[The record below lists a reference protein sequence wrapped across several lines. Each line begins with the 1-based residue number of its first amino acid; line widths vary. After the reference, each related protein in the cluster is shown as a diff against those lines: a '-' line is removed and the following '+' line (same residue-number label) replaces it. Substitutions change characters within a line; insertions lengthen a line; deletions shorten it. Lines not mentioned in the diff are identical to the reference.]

1 MKIQKYF
8 LLSLLITVIVNN
20 SAHAQGPGEPYNPE
34 TANGAKYIHSTGHR
48 LLWQNPDSTVFNI
61 IYFSEDSNLVAQL
74 DTSVILYDGTP
85 STVYHTIYLT
95 TVEPLDWSR
104 NYYWRVVEFYNFGS
118 MEGPIWSFQTMENPI
133 CEYEVFFDDF
143 ESGLNNW
150 IVTNNGGT
158 CVWEVFYPPYPN
170 MYTLPFTS
178 SGGVLAADAGECGSG
193 TTTLSTITLT
203 TPLGNGQYYKILE
216 FDNDWNAID
225 AEDAAYVEV
234 SADGGV
240 TWEIVWSKVGIDWRD
255 THEVIL
261 IGYYVEILV
270 RFRSV
275 QPGWD
280 WWWAIDNVRLVQDC
294 PLTQFYPPHNLLLNT
309 ISEPTPK
316 VELSWSK
323 LGPFGSGF
331 LIERKIGSPTDSTT
345 YSTIGQVDYSVTNF
359 IDSTVVKNQT
369 YTYRIHG
376 IPYLDTGPSN
386 EATAYIPKV
395 IPVELT
401 SFTASVSGNDVHL
414 KWSIATEL
422 NNSGFEIQKLYPP
435 LNPLPGGEQK
445 RWVKIGFV
453 PGYGTITERQNYTFV
468 DESVSSGKY
477 QYRLKQIDYDGTFE
491 YSDIVEVEVGL
502 PTEFSLEQNYPN
514 PFNPTT
520 KIKFTIPL
528 VETGHAT
535 PVQLKVYDVL
545 GNEIATLVN
554 EEKHAGNYEV
564 EFSVGQNSILSLS
577 SGIYF
582 YQLKAGSY
590 IQTKNGVQLL

>member
-1 MKIQKYF
+1 MINPLKFFLLLF
-8 LLSLLITVIVNN
+8 LLSIICIKT
-20 SAHAQGPGEPYNPE
+20 SFAQEPGEPFNPE
-34 TANGAKYIHSTGHR
+34 TAYGANYIHATGHR
-48 LLWQNPDSTVFNI
+48 LLWQNPDSTIYNI
-61 IYFSEDSNLVAQL
+61 IYFSEDSSLVAQL
-74 DTSVILYDGTP
+74 DSSVVLYDGTP
-85 STVYHTIYLT
+85 TTVYDTIYLT
-95 TVEPLDWSR
+95 SVEPIGW
-104 NYYWRVVEFYNFGS
+104 NKKYYWRIVEFYNFGS

-178 SGGVLAADAGECGSG
+178 SGGVLAADADECGSG

-225 AEDAAYVEV
+225 SEDAAYVEV

-331 LIERKIGSPTDSTT
+331 LIERKIGLPNDSTT

-369 YTYRIHG
+369 YTFRIHG

-386 EATAYIPKV
+386 EATAYVPDI
-395 IPVELT
+395 ITSVET
-401 SFTASVSGNDVHL
+401 KD
-414 KWSIATEL
+414 EL
-422 NNSGFEIQKLYPP
+422 L
-435 LNPLPGGEQK
+435 L
-445 RWVKIGFV
+445 
-453 PGYGTITERQNYTFV
+453 
-468 DESVSSGKY
+468 
-477 QYRLKQIDYDGTFE
+477 
-491 YSDIVEVEVGL
+491 
-502 PTEFSLEQNYPN
+502 EFLLEQNYPN

-520 KIKFTIPL
+520 IIRFTISDVRFTTL
-528 VETGHAT
+528 
-535 PVQLKVYDVL
+535 QVYDVL
-545 GNEIATLVN
+545 GREITTLIN
-554 EEKHAGNYEV
+554 EEKPPGSYEV
-564 EFSVGQNSILSLS
+564 EFNAEGLT

-582 YQLKAGSY
+582 YQLRSGNFVK
-590 IQTKNGVQLL
+590 TKKMILMK

>member
-1 MKIQKYF
+1 MKTLKYF
-8 LLSLLITVIVNN
+8 IMSLLITLIVSY
-20 SAHAQGPGEPYNPE
+20 SAIAQGLGEQYNPE
-34 TANGAKYIHSTGHR
+34 TANGANYIHSTGHR

-225 AEDAAYVEV
+225 TEDAAYVEV

-309 ISEPTPK
+309 TSAPTPK

-345 YSTIGQVDYSVTNF
+345 YSTIGQVDYSITNF
-359 IDSTVVKNQT
+359 FDSTIVKNQT

-376 IPYLDTGPSN
+376 IPYLDTGSSN

-414 KWSIATEL
+414 KWSTATEL
-422 NNSGFEIQKLYPP
+422 NNYVFNIEKCQTSDV
-435 LNPLPGGEQK
+435 K
-445 RWVKIGFV
+445 RDKIWVKIGFV
-453 PGYGTITERQNYTFV
+453 PGNGTTTEQQHYSFIH
-468 DESVSSGKY
+468 ESVSSGKY
-477 QYRLKQIDYDGTFE
+477 QYRLKQIDYDGTYE
-491 YSDIVEVEVGL
+491 YSDIVEVEVSL
-502 PTEFSLEQNYPN
+502 PTVFSLEQNYPN

-520 KIKFTIPL
+520 KIKYQIANAGF
-528 VETGHAT
+528 VNMR
-535 PVQLKVYDVL
+535 VYDVL

-554 EEKHAGNYEV
+554 EEKAAGNYAV
-564 EFSVGQNSILSLS
+564 EFDGSTLT

-582 YQLKAGSY
+582 YKLQAGIFIETKKMLMLK
-590 IQTKNGVQLL
+590 